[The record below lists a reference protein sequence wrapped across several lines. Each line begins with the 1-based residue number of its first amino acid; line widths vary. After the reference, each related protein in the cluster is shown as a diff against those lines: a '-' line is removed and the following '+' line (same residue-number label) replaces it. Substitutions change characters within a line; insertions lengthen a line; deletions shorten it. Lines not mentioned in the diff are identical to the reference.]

1 MLLCMD
7 DLMSTYHYETEASLE
22 SVSGVVDWAED
33 ATLGHPELHSSSINA
48 LLVCL
53 HEIMANVAMHARR
66 DDGAPLVRIDL
77 QIGLQDVSFTIEDN
91 GQAFDPISDI
101 PDLDDASHSLFAG
114 RGVGLRIVRELVC
127 RMFYSRIG
135 DWNRL
140 RLEIV

>member
-1 MLLCMD
+1 MR
-7 DLMSTYHYETEASLE
+7 TYHFETEASLE

-33 ATLGHPELHSSSINA
+33 AARGHPELNSASVNA

-53 HEIMANVAMHARR
+53 HELMANVVMHARR
-66 DDGAPLVRIDL
+66 EEGAPLVRIDL
-77 QIGLQDVSFTIEDN
+77 QIGPREFAFTIEDN
-91 GQAFDPISDI
+91 GRAFDPISDI
-101 PDLDDASHSLFAG
+101 PDLCYTNHGPVAG
-114 RGVGLRIVRELVC
+114 GGFGVRIVREMVC